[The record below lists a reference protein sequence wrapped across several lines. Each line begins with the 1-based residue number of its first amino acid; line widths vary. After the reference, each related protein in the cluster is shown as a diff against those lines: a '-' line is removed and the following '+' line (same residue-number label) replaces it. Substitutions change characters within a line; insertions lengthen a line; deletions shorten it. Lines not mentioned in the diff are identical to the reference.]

1 MSTLTIYN
9 DESDVHLRQVE
20 LDTFPDSLDYQVG
33 VDKRRA
39 PLDDDVIALDN
50 LDNAF
55 GLNPN
60 GNSKAD
66 TLNKLTHNDVNANVD
81 QQKEHTQKQEQ
92 GNRPNRTDSKHVQIV
107 NIPRNRQEQ
116 QENKLMFEQD
126 VKSGSSSSNR
136 AKRVDLHR
144 DPEESA
150 RLLAEYNDKMRQR
163 HAPKT
168 TTAPPARRTVPPYD
182 DKRMEYALR
191 QYQVAVQKDKRNSHA
206 AAAARV
212 ETVVAR
218 EDHLRVVKHEQVL
231 VARVEHD
238 VLGNYEPPQRAPV
251 KGPG

>member
-1 MSTLTIYN
+1 M
-9 DESDVHLRQVE
+9 
-20 LDTFPDSLDYQVG
+20 
-33 VDKRRA
+33 DKRRA
-39 PLDDDVIALDN
+39 PLGDDVIALDN

-55 GLNPN
+55 DMNPN
-60 GNSKAD
+60 DNSKAD
-66 TLNKLTHNDVNANVD
+66 TFNELKHDDVIANVNK
-81 QQKEHTQKQEQ
+81 QNEQAQKQQ
-92 GNRPNRTDSKHVQIV
+92 VQANNKPNRTDYKHVQIV

-116 QENKLMFEQD
+116 QENKLMFQQD
-126 VKSGSSSSNR
+126 VKSGNSNK
-136 AKRVDLHR
+136 AKGVDLHR